1 MDLFNTAPTTQ
12 AGIIAAFRYMR
23 IQHGNAGEHVIQG
36 WLEDEDG
43 ERYVDWR
50 DAWLETLIEAVD
62 ALKPGGGNRQSLPAW
77 ISPLPSPSQSE

>member
-62 ALKPGGGNRQSLPAW
+62 ALKPGGAA
-77 ISPLPSPSQSE
+77 